1 MPHGIPAAP
10 SASRRPVHRGAR
22 PLPGV
27 LLAAACLGAAACGGT
42 ARNPFA
48 APGTAETQLL
58 VQVENQG
65 FNDLRLYAISSRGN
79 QSLGSVQGN
88 TIRRLSLEWR
98 QMEQLS
104 FRLEVL
110 AGRSYTTHAVS
121 VSPGDRVYLVI
132 PNDPAQAYIRLR

>member
-1 MPHGIPAAP
+1 MTL
-10 SASRRPVHRGAR
+10 AR
-22 PLPGV
+22 PAVTPALRALRQA
-27 LLAAACLGAAACGGT
+27 LLLVVGLGATACAAGT

-48 APGTAETQLL
+48 APGTAETQLF

-88 TIRRLSLEWR
+88 TVRRLTLEWR

-104 FRLEVL
+104 FRMEVL
-110 AGRSYTTHAVS
+110 AGRSYTTNVVS
-121 VSPGDRVYLVI
+121 ASPGDHVFLVI
-132 PNDPAQAYIRLR
+132 PSDPSGAYVGVR